1 MPFTVKDLTYAKD
14 ALDGITAKTI
24 EAHHDRLYA
33 GYVNKRNEIDAA
45 LPKADKS
52 KAAATYSE
60 YRALKLEET
69 FNADGQILHEL
80 YFAHLGGKG
89 GHPTGAL
96 LAQIEKD
103 FGSVDEFIAD
113 VSACGMASRGWAT
126 VAYDPTDG
134 KIHSFLGDAHNH
146 GGVWGAVP
154 LMTLDVYEHA
164 YFMDYGTARAEYIKA
179 FWRNVDWSV
188 VEKNFESIA
197 RH

>member
-1 MPFTVKDLTYAKD
+1 MPFTVQDLTYAKD
-14 ALDGITAKTI
+14 SLEGISQKTI

-80 YFAHLGGKG
+80 YFAHLGGHG
-89 GHPTGAL
+89 GKPSGAL
-96 LAQIEKD
+96 LTQIEHD
-103 FGSVDEFIAD
+103 FGSFEEFVAD

-126 VAYDPTDG
+126 VAY
-134 KIHSFLGDAHNH
+134 
-146 GGVWGAVP
+146 
-154 LMTLDVYEHA
+154 
-164 YFMDYGTARAEYIKA
+164 
-179 FWRNVDWSV
+179 
-188 VEKNFESIA
+188 
-197 RH
+197 

>member
-1 MPFTVKDLTYAKD
+1 MPFTVQDLTYAKD
-14 ALDGITAKTI
+14 ALEGIS
-24 EAHHDRLYA
+24 H
-33 GYVNKRNEIDAA
+33 
-45 LPKADKS
+45 KADKS

-80 YFAHLGGKG
+80 YFAHLGGHG
-89 GHPTGAL
+89 GKPSGAL
-96 LAQIEKD
+96 LAQIEHD
-103 FGSVDEFIAD
+103 FGSFEEFVAD

-154 LMTLDVYEHA
+154 LM
-164 YFMDYGTARAEYIKA
+164 AEYIKA
-179 FWRNVDWSV
+179 FWKNIDWSV
-188 VEKNFESIA
+188 VEKAFA
-197 RH
+197 QVKH